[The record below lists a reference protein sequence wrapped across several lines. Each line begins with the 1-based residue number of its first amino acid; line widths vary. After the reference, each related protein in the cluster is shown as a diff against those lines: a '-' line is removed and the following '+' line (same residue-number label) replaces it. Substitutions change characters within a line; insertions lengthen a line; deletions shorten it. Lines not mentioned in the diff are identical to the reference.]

1 MFTFKSVGHF
11 FAKVYKDVVVGLHDI
26 EKTATVV
33 ETVTASVWPQAVPV
47 EKAAYAV
54 LGEISSLLT
63 TGGEAASQHL
73 TNAGMDIAVINQ
85 VKDVLASVPHV
96 VAIASKL

>member
-1 MFTFKSVGHF
+1 MITFKSVGHF
-11 FAKVYKDVVVGLHDI
+11 FAKVFRDVVVGIGDV

-33 ETVTASVWPQAVPV
+33 EGVTAAVFPQAVPV
-47 EKAAYAV
+47 EKAAYAI
-54 LGEISSLLT
+54 LGEVSSLLT
-63 TGGEAASQHL
+63 TGGQAAEQHL
-73 TNAGMDIAVINQ
+73 TNAGVDISVINQ

>member
-1 MFTFKSVGHF
+1 MITFKSVGHF
-11 FAKVYKDVVVGLHDI
+11 FAKVFRDVVVGLH
-26 EKTATVV
+26 VV
-33 ETVTASVWPQAVPV
+33 EGTASVVEGVTAAVFPQAVPV

-63 TGGEAASQHL
+63 AGGQAAEDKLANVGVDVS
-73 TNAGMDIAVINQ
+73 VINQ
-85 VKDVLASVPHV
+85 VKSVLASVPHV

>member
-1 MFTFKSVGHF
+1 MITFKSVGHF
-11 FAKVYKDVVVGLHDI
+11 FAKVFRDVVVGVDDV

-33 ETVTASVWPQAVPV
+33 EGISASVFPQAVPF

-54 LGEISSLLT
+54 LGEVSSLLT
-63 TGGEAASQHL
+63 TGGEAATANL
-73 TNAGMDIAVINQ
+73 TNAGLDIAVINQ
-85 VKDVLASVPHV
+85 VKSVLASVPHV